1 MNLNFRKTALLVGVC
16 SVIGLSYTPQLFA
29 NSSAHIEAV
38 QQTRKITGTVLDAY
52 GDPVIGANVL
62 EDGTTNGVITDLN
75 GDFTID
81 VNPGATLTITYIGY
95 VPKEIKITNQTRVT
109 VTLIEDSKSLDEV
122 VVVGYGVQKKKLL
135 TGATVQVKGD
145 DIAKLN
151 TTNILTAMQSQSPGV
166 QITQTSGQP
175 GAGYKVNIRGLGT
188 IGNSAPLYVIDGVA
202 GGDINN
208 LNPTDIES
216 IDVLKDAAS
225 AAIYGAR
232 AANGV
237 ILVTTK
243 QGKMGKVQISYD
255 GYVGQQF
262 MAKMPDILDGNEF
275 MYALDLI
282 AFNEGAAK
290 KDWASLLPAYLYN
303 ALQDGS
309 WKGTNWVKES
319 YNKGAIT
326 QNHAVNLIGGSEFS
340 RFSAGFAYTNQEG
353 IFGGDVHST
362 YDRYNVRINSDHVI
376 YKYKD
381 REVIKIGEN
390 LTFAHNSVS
399 GIATGNLYWNNM
411 HDLLIGNPLL
421 PAYNSNGDYYM
432 NADKIAEGW
441 NVDGMAGNPLV
452 GPATSGQGLN
462 ENKTYNVNMS
472 AYLRIEPIDNLV
484 LKSQFGYRMGANSYR
499 SYDQMVSN
507 GTTDRVQESV
517 SQSMSIWS
525 NWSLENVI
533 TYTLSKNKNNADFVI
548 GQSLEK
554 NAFGISMNATS
565 KNTLFEQSFD
575 HAYLGNTK
583 PTTIND
589 IIANGGFGG
598 WPGGDSSLA
607 SFFGRVNYNYA
618 EKYLLQ
624 ATMRADGSSNFR
636 RGKRWGYFPSASI
649 GWVMTNENFMENA
662 KSWLE
667 FFKIRG
673 SWGRNGNCAVD
684 NFQYLTTFAFDE
696 SSGYFFGVDNK
707 TALTTGGYA
716 NILKNP
722 DLTWETSEQWN
733 IGIDTRFLNGRLN
746 FIADYYDKKTK
757 DWLIRAPIL
766 GVYGLNAP
774 FINGGDVKNTG
785 FEVSLGWNDRKGDFY
800 YAVTGNVAYNKNKVT
815 KIANSEGIIHGPS
828 DVYMQGTSEIYR
840 AQVGKPIGY
849 FYGMKADGIFQNQ
862 AQIDEW
868 SKYYRDDIHGTP
880 KPGDVI
886 FVDTNG
892 DGIINADDRTMI
904 GNPHPDVNVGFTI
917 ALGYKGFD
925 FSVTGAGAFGHQ
937 IVRSTNSGNSQ
948 SENLNKKL
956 LYNSWAGEGT
966 SNELPRLTYLSNI
979 NWKTFSSIWLEDA
992 DYMKIQNVT
1001 VGYDFKTLIPRLPL
1015 SKLRIYFT
1023 AQNLFTFTKYSGM
1036 DPEVGAS
1043 GNDDYSWSSGVDL
1056 GFYPQPRTY
1065 IFGINVNF

>member
-1 MNLNFRKTALLVGVC
+1 M
-16 SVIGLSYTPQLFA
+16 
-29 NSSAHIEAV
+29 
-38 QQTRKITGTVLDAY
+38 
-52 GDPVIGANVL
+52 
-62 EDGTTNGVITDLN
+62 
-75 GDFTID
+75 
-81 VNPGATLTITYIGY
+81 
-95 VPKEIKITNQTRVT
+95 
-109 VTLIEDSKSLDEV
+109 
-122 VVVGYGVQKKKLL
+122 
-135 TGATVQVKGD
+135 
-145 DIAKLN
+145 
-151 TTNILTAMQSQSPGV
+151 
-166 QITQTSGQP
+166 
-175 GAGYKVNIRGLGT
+175 
-188 IGNSAPLYVIDGVA
+188 IDGVA
-202 GGDINN
+202 GGDINT

-216 IDVLKDAAS
+216 IDILKDAAS

-243 QGKMGKVQISYD
+243 QGKMGKIQISYD

-262 MAKMPDILDGNEF
+262 LAKMPDVLDGNEF
-275 MYALDLI
+275 MTALDII
-282 AFNEGAAK
+282 AFNEGASR
-290 KDWASLLPAYLYN
+290 KDWASLMPGYLYDS
-303 ALQDGS
+303 LKDGS

-326 QNHAVNLIGGSEFS
+326 QNHAINMIGGSEFS
-340 RFSAGFAYTNQEG
+340 RFSAGFAYTEQNG
-353 IFGGDVHST
+353 IFGGDVSSK
-362 YDRYNVRINSDHVI
+362 YDRYTVRINSDHVV
-376 YKYKD
+376 YKIKD
-381 REVIKIGEN
+381 REVIKIGETMN
-390 LTFAHNSVS
+390 FNHVSNS

-421 PAYNSNGDYYM
+421 PAYNKDGGYYM
-432 NADKIAEGW
+432 NADKIADGW
-441 NVDGMAGNPLV
+441 NVDGMAANPLV

-462 ENKTYNVNMS
+462 ESKSYNVNMS
-472 AYLRIEPIDNLV
+472 AYLRIEPIDNFV
-484 LKSQFGYRMGANSYR
+484 FKSQFGYRMGASSYR
-499 SYDQMVSN
+499 SYDQIVSN

-525 NWSLENVI
+525 SWSLENVF
-533 TYTLSKNKNNADFVI
+533 TYTLSINNNHAEFVL

-554 NAFGISMNATS
+554 NAFGINMNATS

-575 HAYLGNTK
+575 NAYLGNTK
-583 PTTIND
+583 PTTVND

-598 WPGGDSSLA
+598 SPSGDNSLA
-607 SFFGRVNYNYA
+607 SFFGRVNYNFA
-618 EKYLLQ
+618 EKYLAQ
-624 ATMRADGSSNFR
+624 FTMRADGSSNFA
-636 RGKRWGYFPSASI
+636 RGKRWGYFPSASL

-667 FFKIRG
+667 FFKIRA
-673 SWGRNGNCAVD
+673 SWGRNGNCAID

-707 TALTTGGYA
+707 SALTTGGYA

-733 IGIDTRFLNGRLN
+733 IGIDARFFDGRLN
-746 FIADYYDKKTK
+746 LNADFYDKKTK

-774 FINGGDVKNTG
+774 YINGGDVKNTG
-785 FEVSLGWNDRKGDFY
+785 VEVSLGWNDRKGDFY

-840 AQVGKPIGY
+840 AEVGKPIGY
-849 FYGMKADGIFQNQ
+849 FYGMKTAGIFQNQ
-862 AQIDEW
+862 EQINEW
-868 SKYYRDDIHGTP
+868 SKKYKDEIHGTP

-886 FVDTNG
+886 YVDSNG
-892 DGIINADDRTMI
+892 DGTINLDDRTQI
-904 GNPHPDVNVGFTI
+904 GNPHPDVSVGFTI

-925 FSVTGAGAFGHQ
+925 FSITGSGAFGHQ

-956 LYNSWAGEGT
+956 LYTSWAGEGT

-992 DYMKIQNVT
+992 DYMKIQNIT
-1001 VGYDFKTLIPRLPL
+1001 LGYDFKQLIPRLPL

-1023 AQNLFTFTKYSGM
+1023 AQNLLTFTKYTGM

-1056 GFYPQPRTY
+1056 GFYPSPRTY
-1065 IFGINVNF
+1065 IFGINLNF